1 MFKRTWWVPALA
13 ITAMVFNAVPSH
25 PAMADVGAP
34 SAGKTHTVT
43 LLTGDVVTVRD
54 TGSGCPQATVRPAD
68 ENAVIRQS
76 CGPDGH
82 LHVIPARVA
91 SQIGSV
97 LDPDLFDVTT
107 LIADGYDDD
116 NSPELPLIVQPAT
129 ASARVAALGD
139 VLALPSIGCGGRPRT
154 QEEPGHREAGHEL
167 AARRREEGLA
177 RPQGP
182 GHRADRRWTPPAW
195 TATWV
200 RSPRRR
206 PGRPATPARA
216 SGSRCST
223 PAPTSPTRTWSAG
236 SPSGPTSPSR
246 AATPS
251 TTTATVRTSPRPS
264 PAPARPRTVS
274 VAAWRRTPS
283 LVIGKVLDDHGYGDG
298 LRIIAAMEWAA
309 DPGRRRQHEPR
320 RQRPETTAP
329 TRCRSPSTG

>member
-1 MFKRTWWVPALA
+1 M
-13 ITAMVFNAVPSH
+13 
-25 PAMADVGAP
+25 
-34 SAGKTHTVT
+34 
-43 LLTGDVVTVRD
+43 
-54 TGSGCPQATVRPAD
+54 RPAD

-97 LDPDLFDVTT
+97 LDPDLFDVTA

-116 NSPELPLIVQPAT
+116 ELRELPLIVQPAT

-139 VLALPSIGCGGRPRT
+139 VLPLPSIGAVAGRVPKKSPATAKLATNSLLAGAKKVWLDRKVRATALTGGR
-154 QEEPGHREAGHEL
+154 A
-167 AARRREEGLA
+167 
-177 RPQGP
+177 
-182 GHRADRRWTPPAW
+182 PPTS
-195 TATWV
+195 TATWA

-216 SGSRCST
+216 SGSPCST

-236 SPSGPTSPSR
+236 SSTGPTSPSR

-251 TTTATVRTSPRPS
+251 TTTATARTSPRPS
-264 PAPARPRTVS
+264 PAPARPPTAS

-283 LVIGKVLDDHGYGDG
+283 
-298 LRIIAAMEWAA
+298 W
-309 DPGRRRQHEPR
+309 
-320 RQRPETTAP
+320 
-329 TRCRSPSTG
+329 